1 MVAQTLTRSPATR
14 TTSTITGVRPR
25 ERARHR
31 IGRTAIGEAPSA
43 ADRPLPLARRDTL
56 PDYADYRD
64 TGCELAPSCL
74 RCPFA
79 RCQYDVGGGVRRHM
93 LDRRDREIALLRR
106 RHHAPIDMLAG
117 TYGVSRRTVFR
128 ILRRF
133 EDVG

>member
-1 MVAQTLTRSPATR
+1 MVTQPLTRMPAT
-14 TTSTITGVRPR
+14 TTATTIALTRPH
-25 ERARHR
+25 ERAPHR
-31 IGRTAIGEAPSA
+31 RAPVAIGAGLAA

-56 PDYADYRD
+56 PDYAEYRD

-117 TYGVSRRTVFR
+117 TYGVSRRTIFR

-133 EDVG
+133 GDVG